1 MMKHVIITMAEVSLD
16 EKDREILR
24 MLMEDAKASA
34 KNIAAKID
42 APITTVYSRIKRL
55 EDAGVI
61 RGYKTVVDAGKLG
74 RPTTAFIFACFTY
87 RPPGVDKD
95 LDQRETAR
103 RVARFPEVQEIHIIT
118 GDWDFLIK
126 VKERDVSSVGRFV
139 VDKLRTVQ
147 GISKTLT
154 CMVFDS
160 AKETTDVP
168 I

>member
-1 MMKHVIITMAEVSLD
+1 MSEINLD
-16 EKDREILR
+16 EKDVEILR
-24 MLMEDAKASA
+24 MLMADAKTPV
-34 KNIAAKID
+34 KDIAARIE

-55 EDAGVI
+55 EDTGVI
-61 RGYKTVVDAGKLG
+61 RGYKTVVDAAKLG
-74 RPTTAFIFACFTY
+74 RPTTAFIFASFTY
-87 RPPGVDKD
+87 RPPGAARD

-103 RVARFPEVQEIHIIT
+103 MVAKFPEVQEISIIT

-126 VKERDVSSVGRFV
+126 VKERDVSSVGSFV

-160 AKETTDVP
+160 VKETTDIP
-168 I
+168 LRPQTR

>member
-1 MMKHVIITMAEVSLD
+1 MSEINLD
-16 EKDREILR
+16 ERDADILR
-24 MLMEDAKASA
+24 MLMADAKAPV
-34 KNIAAKID
+34 KDIAARIE

-61 RGYKTVVDAGKLG
+61 RGYKTVVDAAKLG
-74 RPTTAFIFACFTY
+74 RPTTAFIFASFTY
-87 RPPGVDKD
+87 RPTGAARD

-103 RVARFPEVQEIHIIT
+103 MVAKFPEVQEISIIT

-126 VKERDVSSVGRFV
+126 VKERDVSSVGSFV

-160 AKETTDVP
+160 VKETTDIP
-168 I
+168 LRSQTR

>member
-1 MMKHVIITMAEVSLD
+1 MKKHVIITMAEVSLD
-16 EKDREILR
+16 EKDRDILR
-24 MLMEDAKASA
+24 MLMEDAKAPV
-34 KNIAAKID
+34 KDIAARID

-74 RPTTAFIFACFTY
+74 RPTTAFIFASFTY